1 MKKHNSKR
9 LIENYIKVMIF
20 IYIYFFS
27 PGAVTVFCVGKVQLN
42 WSLLGDM
49 MLSIFSLLEGG
60 ILLGLSYS
68 YNIWL
73 LYLGYIIFGVIYH
86 TMVTVAR

>member
-9 LIENYIKVMIF
+9 VVENYIKAMIF
-20 IYIYFFS
+20 LFFFS
-27 PGAVTVFCVGKVQLN
+27 PGAVTVFCVGKVHLN

-49 MLSIFSLLEGG
+49 TLSIFSLLEGG

-68 YNIWL
+68 YNIWF
-73 LYLGYIIFGVIYH
+73 LYLGYVIFGVIYH

>member
-1 MKKHNSKR
+1 MEQLQLNF
-9 LIENYIKVMIF
+9 LINLFIF
-20 IYIYFFS
+20 I
-27 PGAVTVFCVGKVQLN
+27 PGAVTVFYVGKIQLN
-42 WSLLGDM
+42 WTLLGDM
-49 MLSIFSLLEGG
+49 TLSIFSLLEGG

-73 LYLGYIIFGVIYH
+73 LYVGYVIFGVIYH